1 MASKT
6 NIQASSLLAD
16 LKGAKGAVAWQVGKI
31 VNALLA
37 KALEEEPDNV
47 VLQAIDAL
55 TPGPNDK
62 YIAGMQADDV
72 RAVVGQ
78 IVAATDGA
86 PAIAEVAHGQD
97 QGQRHG
103 PLHLPRRGARLP
115 HRQGG
120 PQARQRV

>member
-16 LKGAKGAVAWQVGKI
+16 LKGANGPVAWQVGKI

-37 KALEEEPDNV
+37 KALEEEPGNV
-47 VLQAIDAL
+47 VLQAIDPL

-62 YIAGMQADDV
+62 YIAGMQAGDV

-86 PAIAEVAHGQD
+86 PSIA
-97 QGQRHG
+97 
-103 PLHLPRRGARLP
+103 
-115 HRQGG
+115 
-120 PQARQRV
+120 